1 MRLLHF
7 SDTHLG
13 FQAFDRVNAEGVN
26 TREQDVYDAFEHVI
40 ARILAIKPDVVIHSG
55 DFFHRP
61 SPSNRALTFGL
72 EQLRRICDAKIP
84 IVIIAG
90 NHETPKTVYN
100 SPILRALRSL
110 DCVHPIFGETWEK
123 FEFDGVVV
131 HGVPHINDNRLLY
144 HELERMQPVA
154 GKFNILLLHT
164 SLGKRFLMEE
174 YGEQVFPV
182 EFETKLADFQYIA
195 LGHWH
200 NFQKIDLHPN
210 AWYSGSTERLSD
222 TEIGAEKG
230 FLMLEIGGVDT
241 MLSQESFFR
250 QDEQDLQDVLPQKR
264 SMNPV
269 NPVHPVEKIQLVSQ
283 PRSNSDLTVTFES
296 IPTRSWLKW
305 EMNRC
310 LELSVAEIEA
320 ALEKFITENDTRDA
334 MVSLLFNDIRPE
346 QTLEL
351 GNLRLRQLFPDAFQ
365 LIAKRKT
372 WSDSAFVH
380 GIEVGQFDSLDK
392 IFADYLRSKYSGD
405 EVLAG
410 KLLER
415 AEGYFALEASDKT

>member
-1 MRLLHF
+1 MTLLHF

-13 FQAFDRVNAEGVN
+13 FQAFDRVNKAGIN
-26 TREQDVYDAFEHVI
+26 AREQDGYDAFEHI
-40 ARILAIKPDVVIHSG
+40 TERILEIKPDVVIHSG

-61 SPSNRALTFGL
+61 SPSNRALTFAL

-84 IVIIAG
+84 IVIISG
-90 NHETPKTVYN
+90 NHETPKTIYN

-110 DCVHPIFGETWEK
+110 ECVYPIFGETWEK

-131 HGVPHINDNRLLY
+131 HGIPHINDNRLLY
-144 HELERMQPVA
+144 HELDLLAPVA
-154 GKFNILLLHT
+154 GKFNILTLHT

-182 EFETKLADFQYIA
+182 EFEVKLADFQYIA

-200 NFQKIDLHPN
+200 NSQRLSLHPN

-222 TEIGAEKG
+222 TEIGFEKG
-230 FLMLEIGGVDT
+230 FLKLEIGKNN
-241 MLSQESFFR
+241 
-250 QDEQDLQDVLPQKR
+250 DLA
-264 SMNPV
+264 
-269 NPVHPVEKIQLVSQ
+269 
-283 PRSNSDLTVTFES
+283 VTFEA
-296 IPTRSWLKW
+296 IPTRPWLKW
-305 EMNRC
+305 EMNNCHER
-310 LELSVAEIEA
+310 SVAEIEA
-320 ALEKFITENDTRDA
+320 ELERFISENDARDA

-365 LIAKRKT
+365 LIPKRKT

-392 IFADYLRSKYSGD
+392 IFADYLRSKYPED
-405 EVLAG
+405 EALAG
-410 KLLER
+410 RLVER
-415 AEGYFALEASDKT
+415 AAGYFHQQQV